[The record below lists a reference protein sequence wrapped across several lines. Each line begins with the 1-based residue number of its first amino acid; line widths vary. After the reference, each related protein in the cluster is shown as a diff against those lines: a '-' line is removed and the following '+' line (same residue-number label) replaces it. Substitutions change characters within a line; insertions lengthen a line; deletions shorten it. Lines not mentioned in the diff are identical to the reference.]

1 MRRMTWKGKAGIAG
15 LGMAILLGAVIGTY
29 FWQMRMQKPFDV
41 NMAAMHHTGGM
52 DGHEHGMHEHGE
64 HGVRTADS
72 QASRS
77 CEAIMA
83 KAGKEPV
90 REVQLTVAQQETKL
104 DNGQTKQTWT
114 FNGLTPGPEIRVTE
128 GDRVRIVL
136 KNADIKEGVTVHWH
150 GIVLPCSQDGVA
162 GVTQEAVKPGERFT
176 YEFIAN
182 HPGTYW
188 YHSHQASSVQ
198 VEKGLLGKLIIE
210 PLTNGFD
217 YDQEET
223 ILIQQL
229 NGTMLMNGSTKGA
242 NIEASPGQM
251 VRLRMINAANETETI
266 RVNGAAYRIIAMDGH
281 DLHEPE
287 MLENYQFQVAAGQRY
302 DLLLQMPRQGKVIVE
317 SGSGLRAALG
327 SGSEP
332 QPRSDYTLFSWTDY
346 GTPDPR
352 APVENLTFDQSQTLE
367 LGQTLFIKSINGKSF
382 HEIPSIVVKEG
393 QRVKLAIANN
403 GGGDHPFHLHGHIF
417 QVLSRNGQP
426 LSGSPVFLDTLATQ
440 EGETYE
446 VYVKADNPGLWMM
459 HCHNLMHASMGMSMM
474 FNYEGVSTPYRVGT
488 KSGNLPD
495 L

>member
-1 MRRMTWKGKAGIAG
+1 MTWKGKAGIAG
-15 LGMAILLGAVIGTY
+15 LALTILLGTVIGTY
-29 FWQMRMQKPFDV
+29 FWQMRLQKPFDV

-52 DGHEHGMHEHGE
+52 NGHEHGTVHGATST
-64 HGVRTADS
+64 GLQPS
-72 QASRS
+72 LS
-77 CEAIMA
+77 CEAIIA
-83 KAGKEPV
+83 KAGEEPV
-90 REVQLTVAQQETKL
+90 HEIQLTAAQQVTKL
-104 DNGQTKQTWT
+104 DNGQIEEVWA
-114 FNGLTPGPEIRVTE
+114 FNSLTPGPEIRVTE
-128 GDRVRIVL
+128 GERVRVVL
-136 KNADIKEGVTVHWH
+136 KNTDIQEGVTVHWH

-162 GVTQEAVKPGERFT
+162 GVTQEAVKPGEQFT
-176 YEFIAN
+176 YEFIAD

-210 PLTNGFD
+210 PLTNRFE

-223 ILIQQL
+223 VLIQEL
-229 NGTMLMNGSTKGA
+229 NGTMLMNGSTQGVD
-242 NIEASPGQM
+242 IQASPGQTL
-251 VRLRMINAANETETI
+251 RLRMINAANETEMI
-266 RVNGAAYRIIAMDGH
+266 RVNGATFRIIAMDGH

-287 MLENYQFQVAAGQRY
+287 MLEHHQFQVAAGQRY

-317 SGSGLRAALG
+317 SESGLKAALG
-327 SGSEP
+327 SGNDPE
-332 QPRSDYTLFSWTDY
+332 PRSDYTLFSWTDY
-346 GTPDPR
+346 GTPDPL
-352 APVENLTFDQSQTLE
+352 APVENLTFDQSHTLE
-367 LGQTLFIKSINGKSF
+367 LGQNLFVKSINGKSF
-382 HEIPSIVVKEG
+382 HEIPPIVVKEG
-393 QRVKLAIANN
+393 QRVKLTIINE

-488 KSGNLPD
+488 KTGNLPD

>member
-1 MRRMTWKGKAGIAG
+1 MRRMIWKAKIWIAG
-15 LGMAILLGAVIGTY
+15 MGMAILLGTIVATY

-41 NMAAMHHTGGM
+41 NMAAMQHTGGM
-52 DGHEHGMHEHGE
+52 NGHEHGNMHGATTT
-64 HGVRTADS
+64 GL
-72 QASRS
+72 QPFQS
-77 CEAIMA
+77 CEAIIE
-83 KAGKEPV
+83 KAGEEPV
-90 REVQLTVAQQETKL
+90 REYQLTAAQHETKI
-104 DNGQTKQTWT
+104 DNGQTEQVWT

-128 GDRVRIVL
+128 GDRVRVVL
-136 KNADIKEGVTVHWH
+136 KNTDIQEGVTVHWH

-162 GVTQEAVKPGERFT
+162 GVTQEAVKPGEQFT
-176 YEFIAN
+176 YEFIAD

-210 PLTNGFD
+210 PLTNRFD
-217 YDQEET
+217 YENEET
-223 ILIQQL
+223 FLIQQL
-229 NGTMLMNGSTKGA
+229 NGTILMNGSTKDV
-242 NIEASPGQM
+242 NIEASPGQT
-251 VRLRMINAANETETI
+251 VRLRMINAANETQMI

-287 MLENYQFQVAAGQRY
+287 MLENYQFRIAAGQRY
-302 DLLLQMPRQGKVIVE
+302 DLLLQIPQQGKVIVE
-317 SGSGLRAALG
+317 SESGLRAVLG

-332 QPRSDYTLFSWTDY
+332 KPRSDYKLFSWTDY
-346 GTPDPR
+346 GTP
-352 APVENLTFDQSQTLE
+352 APYAPIENLTFDQSHTLE
-367 LGQTLFIKSINGKSF
+367 LGQNLFVKSINGKSF
-382 HEIPSIVVKEG
+382 HEIPPVMVKEG
-393 QRVKLAIANN
+393 QRVKLTIINK

-417 QVLSRNGQP
+417 QVLSRNGQS

-459 HCHNLMHASMGMSMM
+459 HCHNLLHASMGMSMM
-474 FNYEGVSTPYRVGT
+474 FNYEGISTPFRVGT